1 MLTFKGMMDE
11 LNIKHAAFVCLDET
25 CLRTAAALK
34 MMALT
39 YEFKG
44 NMKKRVGGIKFGAT
58 AEFARLGVPALFM
71 VCILFLVKNLSL
83 NSPCICRN
91 WMCSLGRAP
100 CRTSRIA
107 KTAILLCRLMATHQE
122 TLILGSTL

>member
-1 MLTFKGMMDE
+1 MLRVS
-11 LNIKHAAFVCLDET
+11 LACVLHCVAVVAFVCLDET

-83 NSPCICRN
+83 NSPCIAGTGCV
-91 WMCSLGRAP
+91 L
-100 CRTSRIA
+100 
-107 KTAILLCRLMATHQE
+107 
-122 TLILGSTL
+122 